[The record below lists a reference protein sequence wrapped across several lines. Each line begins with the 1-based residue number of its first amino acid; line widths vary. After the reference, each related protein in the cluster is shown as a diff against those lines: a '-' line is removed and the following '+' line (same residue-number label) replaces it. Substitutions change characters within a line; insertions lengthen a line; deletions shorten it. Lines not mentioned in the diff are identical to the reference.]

1 MARSK
6 FYEQIHTAREEREV
20 DAVYAIGLNTY
31 FKDIPITHPFK
42 CDSYVDTVTEK
53 GKNLRLLVEY
63 KYNENFN
70 TKTGISKVLAQ
81 VVFYLKRFELEG
93 KPLPNVVLV
102 GDINECFVLQTNEL
116 QSYLDFEGIDWDK
129 APSEAHALF
138 PQLVVALAKDDK
150 INPFV
155 YDIDENFSFKNVADN
170 IIDQADNVQR
180 FVRVTEHNIAVIY
193 DHFCNRVVR
202 DQKKILPNELVSIF
216 IGTILDADNYYQ
228 HPRNANR
235 LVTPNGNVD
244 LNGSA
249 FTAFISVFERE
260 YTPDE
265 RRKFAEISDRLVEET
280 KRRRSGEFY
289 TPTPFVDYAHCMLA
303 EELGED
309 WRDRYVVWDCCWGTG
324 NLTRDYRFKEL
335 YASTLEPSE
344 LAIGEPYNREAQKF
358 VFDFLNDEISD
369 TLGLHVPEGLYDAL
383 TNDKPILFFI
393 NPPYATACNMD
404 RSSKGNG
411 ATESVVY
418 KDMLREKL
426 GNASNNLYAQF
437 LFRICRIIEYYKLT
451 NCFLGLFSPTI
462 FMCGGGFSKF
472 RKHFLDR
479 FCYKNAIQFQAS
491 YFSDVANN
499 WGIAFSI
506 WKNGNTK
513 NKTSFNTTLVEIK
526 DGIAIPAHEKVIYN
540 VDNVLTAKEWIKQP
554 IKGIAV
560 IDRPK
565 MTSGVNVK
573 FGKNSNTKIAEDALG
588 CLYNVG
594 NNVYKNDT
602 DVALFSSCDSSNANG
617 LSVMQENFVRIATD
631 YSARRLI
638 SRNWINWADEYIAPN
653 ENHCLW
659 REFVGDSLVYMLFD
673 AKSNQ
678 SSLRKVE
685 YKGKTWDIFNEFF
698 FMSREEIMQL
708 AETNK
713 LYDTYEEVR
722 TDKERFVY
730 QLLELANGNGNAS
743 FEASLPE
750 QTRNALPETL
760 SADALAVL
768 EKAREI
774 TRKTFP
780 FRQLFHDEHPEYQI
794 LNWDCGWYQ
803 IKALAKEYAKSE
815 MAEFDTL
822 YKLLANKM
830 RPMVYEIGFL
840 KY

>member
-20 DAVYAIGLNTY
+20 DAVYTIGLNTY
-31 FKDIPITHPFK
+31 FKDVPITHPFK

-249 FTAFISVFERE
+249 FAAFISVFERE

-309 WRDRYVVWDCCWGTG
+309 WRDRYVVWD
-324 NLTRDYRFKEL
+324 
-335 YASTLEPSE
+335 
-344 LAIGEPYNREAQKF
+344 RE
-358 VFDFLNDEISD
+358 EGG
-369 TLGLHVPEGLYDAL
+369 GLHGGSVGGRGGHGDPRAGADHGEC
-383 TNDKPILFFI
+383 ILRPRKRRGFCG
-393 NPPYATACNMD
+393 YL
-404 RSSKGNG
+404 G
-411 ATESVVY
+411 A
-418 KDMLREKL
+418 
-426 GNASNNLYAQF
+426 G
-437 LFRICRIIEYYKLT
+437 
-451 NCFLGLFSPTI
+451 
-462 FMCGGGFSKF
+462 
-472 RKHFLDR
+472 
-479 FCYKNAIQFQAS
+479 
-491 YFSDVANN
+491 
-499 WGIAFSI
+499 
-506 WKNGNTK
+506 
-513 NKTSFNTTLVEIK
+513 
-526 DGIAIPAHEKVIYN
+526 DG
-540 VDNVLTAKEWIKQP
+540 
-554 IKGIAV
+554 
-560 IDRPK
+560 
-565 MTSGVNVK
+565 
-573 FGKNSNTKIAEDALG
+573 
-588 CLYNVG
+588 
-594 NNVYKNDT
+594 
-602 DVALFSSCDSSNANG
+602 
-617 LSVMQENFVRIATD
+617 
-631 YSARRLI
+631 
-638 SRNWINWADEYIAPN
+638 
-653 ENHCLW
+653 
-659 REFVGDSLVYMLFD
+659 
-673 AKSNQ
+673 
-678 SSLRKVE
+678 
-685 YKGKTWDIFNEFF
+685 
-698 FMSREEIMQL
+698 
-708 AETNK
+708 
-713 LYDTYEEVR
+713 
-722 TDKERFVY
+722 
-730 QLLELANGNGNAS
+730 
-743 FEASLPE
+743 
-750 QTRNALPETL
+750 
-760 SADALAVL
+760 
-768 EKAREI
+768 
-774 TRKTFP
+774 
-780 FRQLFHDEHPEYQI
+780 
-794 LNWDCGWYQ
+794 
-803 IKALAKEYAKSE
+803 
-815 MAEFDTL
+815 
-822 YKLLANKM
+822 
-830 RPMVYEIGFL
+830 
-840 KY
+840 